1 MTAGEIASLCVA
13 AATLV
18 SALAGLVVAVR
29 TGAKVEAT
37 HTLVNGQSGAL
48 NALTGKAAYAEGVLA
63 GSASQGA
70 ENAPHDVSDH
80 DASKNVS
87 PPAPS

>member
-1 MTAGEIASLCVA
+1 MTTAEIAQLCVA

-18 SALAGLVVAVR
+18 SALAGLVVAIR
-29 TGAKVEAT
+29 TGTKVDAT

-63 GSASQGA
+63 GAGVPDTSQKPPDQHSGA
-70 ENAPHDVSDH
+70 NQRGPQQQ
-80 DASKNVS
+80 
-87 PPAPS
+87 